1 MLPLEEKRESHKK
14 QKYHCANPNCNR
26 VFSRPKIIKYYVCPT
41 CQTLVNAAEENE
53 QLMQVPLS
61 PQKHVK
67 HAKPEITKKVI
78 KPDIA
83 TTVGFSHENQLP
95 EAEVLKAPEE
105 KPEINKNLNLEQD
118 QTPEQKTESSKI
130 LVASEQ
136 TQSPQPKPIAVIP
149 TQPSSEETKTVSP
162 SSSDCQYS
170 FGYLS
175 QREKGEGIPDS
186 CIECPRSL
194 SCMLS
199 EYYKKEEIK
208 EIKKWYSF

>member
-118 QTPEQKTESSKI
+118 KTPEQKTESSKI

-175 QREKGEGIPDS
+175 QREKGEGIPD
-186 CIECPRSL
+186 
-194 SCMLS
+194 
-199 EYYKKEEIK
+199 
-208 EIKKWYSF
+208 